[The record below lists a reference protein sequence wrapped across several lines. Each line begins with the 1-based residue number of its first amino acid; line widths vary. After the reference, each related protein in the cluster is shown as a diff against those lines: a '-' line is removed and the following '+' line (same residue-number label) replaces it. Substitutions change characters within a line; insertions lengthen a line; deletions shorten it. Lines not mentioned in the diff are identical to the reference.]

1 MYVYKLMTTPGLGLP
16 LTWNQNDPGT
26 PLPPILACRSDGQP
40 FSRHEWRCLC
50 EFDEYLQEIA
60 APEEQR
66 YHTNRAEFKTWV
78 ALWVERAAVSRPP
91 DAQSQPDAGD
101 PACAFPDVAPCFG
114 VRFPL
119 GLQVRASGLAS
130 RPELNGRTCT
140 VVDYDEPKLR
150 VGVDFG
156 GGVGRLSL
164 KHTSLALG
172 ADGWVRRRAML
183 LEAAQPSA
191 GRRESGTSMSASRA
205 LGRRRE

>member
-1 MYVYKLMTTPGLGLP
+1 MEPER
-16 LTWNQNDPGT
+16 PGT

-66 YHTNRAEFKTWV
+66 YHTNRAEFKKWV
-78 ALWVERAAVSRPP
+78 ALWVERAAVSRAP
-91 DAQSQPDAGD
+91 DAPSQPDAGD

-119 GLQVRASGLAS
+119 GLQVRARGLGS

-150 VGVDFG
+150 VGVDLAAPS
-156 GGVGRLSL
+156 GRLSL
-164 KHTSLALG
+164 KHTSLALD
-172 ADGWVRRRAML
+172 ADGLAGAAGDAAGGGAAEGGAPRERGRA
-183 LEAAQPSA
+183 
-191 GRRESGTSMSASRA
+191 RASRA
-205 LGRRRE
+205 LRRRAR